1 MDKTK
6 MITVALAA
14 ALSLAVPFDSGI
26 VKMDLA
32 RPAFAGSKITA
43 GQNIAQRSLPLLIT
57 VRSYSDWEGPH
68 EMLRAHWTDI
78 HFYGKAREA
87 DRNIAKALA
96 EYSRKERDASEKSR
110 KELFADAKEEWRDHI
125 KNSGSFSPYYGPF
138 WFTGDILVRR
148 ADGKAVS
155 FLEDNGEYE
164 GGFHGISCLTGKN
177 FDARTG
183 KKLQLSD
190 VFANRFAMAE
200 ALKKKLKA
208 DYPDASFMEN
218 GGAGLDDIIA
228 QRLKEDSLA
237 WTMEPE
243 GVTFWFNPYLLGGT
257 YAEETF
263 VSTFFFDETPG
274 LFKTDAN
281 TGLPAWQSPTG
292 YCMDLRSYTGL
303 RLPGNSG
310 NDKLRVAHEN
320 NRIRIEY
327 GGQEYSNDLT
337 AVSIRPTFV
346 SCPDGRRYLYV
357 DYEHP
362 ASQFSA
368 ANYRLYVYDL
378 NGKTPGLI
386 GDFPMTR
393 LASSLKDTTKRSWYV
408 MSDPGDFYTTATA
421 DSNIAPGKRLRCR
434 VGKDGR
440 PEVYDVE
447 GAKG

>member
-1 MDKTK
+1 MNKVK

-43 GQNIAQRSLPLLIT
+43 GQNIAQHSLPLLMT

-68 EMLRAHWTDI
+68 EMLRAYWTDI
-78 HFYGKAREA
+78 HFYGKAKEA

-96 EYSRKERDASEKSR
+96 EYSRKEQDAFGKSR
-110 KELFADAKEEWRDHI
+110 KELFAGAREEWRQRMR
-125 KNSGSFSPYYGPF
+125 GSDSVSPYYGPF

-155 FLEDNGEYE
+155 FLEDNGEYA
-164 GGFHGISCLTGKN
+164 GGFHGISHLAGKN

-183 KKLQLSD
+183 KELQLSD

-208 DYPDASFMEN
+208 DYPEASFMEN
-218 GGAGLDDIIA
+218 GGAGLDDIIDK
-228 QRLKEDSLA
+228 LVKEDSLA
-237 WTMEPE
+237 WTLEPE

-257 YAEETF
+257 YAEDTF
-263 VSTFFFDETPG
+263 VTTFCFNKEPE
-274 LFKTDAN
+274 LFKTNMD
-281 TGLPAWQSPTG
+281 TGTPVWQGSKG
-292 YCMDLRSYTGL
+292 YCMDLRSYTPL
-303 RLPGNSG
+303 RLSGNSG
-310 NDKLRVAHEN
+310 NDKLCVAHEN

-327 GGQEYSNDLT
+327 KGQEYSNELT
-337 AVSIRPTFV
+337 AVSIRPTLV
-346 SCPDGRRYLYV
+346 VCSDGRRYLYV
-357 DYEHP
+357 DYEQP
-362 ASQFSA
+362 ASKFSA

-378 NGKTPGLI
+378 NSKTPGLI
-386 GDFPMTR
+386 GDYPMTR
-393 LASSLKDTTKRSWYV
+393 LASSLKDTGKRSWYV